1 MASILKRVISR
12 EKSIQ
17 SGGNNAPIDAVV
29 EDEKWAIPADSAIK
43 SPLAIGWISL
53 ICIIGLWGDLA
64 SKAWVLKHIGIP
76 GKEVL
81 RPVIFSGFE
90 GVFRFETVFNP
101 GASWGMLSGKTGLLI
116 TLSGVALMAMLYFFA
131 SIKKGH
137 WVAITALGML
147 FAGAFGNTHDRIFN
161 DGNVVDFI
169 YVNFGFWPFNPWPS
183 FNIADSL
190 LCVGVPIFMLCLFRE
205 GKKTSPDNG

>member
-1 MASILKRVISR
+1 MAHDNSVQSDGDKAVKSAVILK
-12 EKSIQ
+12 
-17 SGGNNAPIDAVV
+17 
-29 EDEKWAIPADSAIK
+29 EKWSIPADSAIK
-43 SPLAIGWISL
+43 SRAAVCWLLL
-53 ICIIGLWGDLA
+53 ICILGLWGDLA
-64 SKAWVLKHIGIP
+64 SKAWVIKHIGIP
-76 GKEVL
+76 GKDIL
-81 RPVIFSGFE
+81 MPVIFSGFE
-90 GVFRFETVFNP
+90 EIFRFETVFNP

-116 TLSGVALMAMLYFFA
+116 SLSAIALLAMLYFFA

-183 FNIADSL
+183 FNIADAL
-190 LCVGVPIFMLCLFRE
+190 LCVGVPIFMICLFKE
-205 GKKTSPDNG
+205 GQQAKHDEA